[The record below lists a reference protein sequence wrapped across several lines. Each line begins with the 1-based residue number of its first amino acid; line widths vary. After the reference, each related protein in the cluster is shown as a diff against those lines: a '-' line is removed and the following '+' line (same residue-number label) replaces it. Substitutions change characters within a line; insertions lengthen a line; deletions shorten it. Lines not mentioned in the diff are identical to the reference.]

1 MQIPMGPMSPVSL
14 FEFFESLLQHGPFV
28 AVVAEEQDLEA
39 KHQGE
44 KLLQVVS
51 ANMPTTKRSDR
62 QTSVKTC

>member
-44 KLLQVVS
+44 KLLQVVFECQH
-51 ANMPTTKRSDR
+51 ANNKTVRPSDLR
-62 QTSVKTC
+62 